1 MTNKDNENINITE
14 QDRAIKIMRVA
25 AGWDIKSFTGEDNAD
40 VDLSCFLLSA
50 DGQTR
55 EDPDFV
61 FYNNLKSGDMSVR
74 HAGDNRDGLGDNDD
88 EAIIVDTNSL
98 SYEIYKIVFVVSIYM
113 ADSKNQDFTQIDN
126 AFVRVVNE
134 ETDTE
139 ILREDMTE
147 SFANATAVE
156 FCELERVGS
165 EWYFQKTYVPSN
177 GGLKEIAEKYGC
189 QITTIG

>member
-1 MTNKDNENINITE
+1 MTDHNNDNINITE

-25 AGWDIKSFTGEDNAD
+25 AGWDIKSFAGEDNAD
-40 VDLSCFLLSA
+40 VDLSCFLLGA
-50 DGQTR
+50 NGQTR
-55 EDPDFV
+55 EDSDFV
-61 FYNNLKSGDMSVR
+61 FYNNLMSGDMSVR
-74 HAGDNRDGLGDNDD
+74 HAGDNRDGLGEGDD

-113 ADSKNQDFTQIDN
+113 ADEKDQTFSHIDN

-134 ETDTE
+134 DTDAE
-139 ILREDMTE
+139 ILREDMTDN
-147 SFANATAVE
+147 FANATAVE

-165 EWYFQKTYVPSN
+165 EWYFQKTYIPTT

-189 QITTIG
+189 MISGIG

>member
-1 MTNKDNENINITE
+1 MTDQNQDNVNITQ
-14 QDRAIKIMRVA
+14 QDRAIKVMRVA
-25 AGWDIKSFTGEDNAD
+25 AGWDIKSFSGEDNAD
-40 VDLSCFLLSA
+40 VDLSCFLLGA
-50 DGQTR
+50 NGETR

-61 FYNNLKSGDMSVR
+61 FYNNLMSGDMSVR
-74 HAGDNRDGLGDNDD
+74 HAGDNRDGLGEGDD

-113 ADSKNQDFTQIDN
+113 ADSKDQNFSHIDN

-134 ETDTE
+134 DTDAE

-147 SFANATAVE
+147 SFADATAVE

-165 EWYFQKTYVPSN
+165 EWYFQKTYIPAN